1 MWDKNDNNEIQYTEE
16 REYGKE
22 VNPYKVEVLCKK
34 YLDDDTK
41 DADLQI
47 TIIKDKE
54 TGKEFMIFDSAAG
67 LVVKERNY

>member
-1 MWDKNDNNEIQYTEE
+1 MWNKDDKDDEYTEE

-34 YLDDDTK
+34 YLDDDTE
-41 DADLQI
+41 DADLRI

-54 TGKEFMIFDSAAG
+54 TGKEFMIFDSATG